1 MLLVNK
7 MREEIL
13 NKFIVATFILVF
25 IVLMSYLKYI
35 KGSYIG
41 VMTIVFLLLLF
52 LFTTLL
58 PIKYFKLNTE
68 DKKD

>member
-41 VMTIVFLLLLF
+41 VMTIVSLLLLF